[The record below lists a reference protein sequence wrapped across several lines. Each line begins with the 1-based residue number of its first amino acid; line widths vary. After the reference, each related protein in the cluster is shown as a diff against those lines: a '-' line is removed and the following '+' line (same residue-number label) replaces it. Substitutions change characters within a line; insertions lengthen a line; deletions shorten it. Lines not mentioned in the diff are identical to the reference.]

1 MPGFISVADASALLG
16 VSDRRVRVL
25 CEEGRIPGAQKV
37 GPQWIIPADPKVT
50 EAGRV
55 RPGKVALSPPPKKRG
70 RPRKVI

>member
-37 GPQWIIPADPKVT
+37 D
-50 EAGRV
+50 
-55 RPGKVALSPPPKKRG
+55 
-70 RPRKVI
+70 RKSVV